1 MHVFVRHIARAT
13 AEGTGAGRRI
23 AASGQKRTHVQ
34 PNQLLWLNSDE
45 VSQRPINAP
54 NVAPLVMRND
64 EVGNRVKDLDPVAVL
79 FLHSRGEKGILK
91 RDPYLPGGNAKK
103 KPPVLVERAA
113 PTSAAQLR

>member
-1 MHVFVRHIARAT
+1 MHVFVRHIARAA

-64 EVGNRVKDLDPVAVL
+64 EVGNRVKDLDPVAVCL
-79 FLHSRGEKGILK
+79 LHSREEAGILK
-91 RDPYLPGGNAKK
+91 RYRCLPGDD
-103 KPPVLVERAA
+103 LQE
-113 PTSAAQLR
+113 